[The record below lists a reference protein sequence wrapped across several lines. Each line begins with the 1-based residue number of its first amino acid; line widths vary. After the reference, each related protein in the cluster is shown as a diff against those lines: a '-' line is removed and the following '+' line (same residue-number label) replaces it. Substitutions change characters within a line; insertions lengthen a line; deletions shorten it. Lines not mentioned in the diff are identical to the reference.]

1 MELSLKQP
9 QPLVVD
15 SSVIAAFFIAEDAH
29 HTEARAY
36 IDGLERGDYV
46 FHLPM
51 LVVVEVSAAIR
62 RRSRD
67 WRRSY
72 RIWRTM
78 LAQWERE
85 GKVTLYPLNRGR
97 MEGAALSALGRRLS
111 GADSVISAL
120 AEELK
125 MPLRTFDRELR
136 ERGPGAVL

>member
-15 SSVIAAFFIAEDAH
+15 SSVIAASFLPEDAH
-29 HTEARAY
+29 HIAANAY

-62 RRSRD
+62 RQSRH

-72 RIWRTM
+72 RIWQAK
-78 LAQWERE
+78 LEQWERE
-85 GKVTLYPLNRGR
+85 GKVILYPLNRER
-97 MEGAALSALGRRLS
+97 MEGAALAALGRRLR
-111 GADSVISAL
+111 GADSIISGL
-120 AEELK
+120 AEELN

-136 ERGPGAVL
+136 ERGPGAAL

>member
-1 MELSLKQP
+1 M
-9 QPLVVD
+9 VVD
-15 SSVIAAFFIAEDAH
+15 SSVIAAFYIPEDAH
-29 HTEARAY
+29 HVEASAY

-62 RRSRD
+62 RRLPR
-67 WRRSY
+67 WQRPY
-72 RIWRTM
+72 AQWHAK

-85 GKVTLYPLNRGR
+85 GKVTLYPLDRER
-97 MEGAALSALGRRLS
+97 MDGAALAALGRRLS

-120 AEELK
+120 AEELD

-136 ERGPGAVL
+136 ERGPGAAL